1 MNKDDQD
8 ARLRQMSRPEFEE
21 MQTTVGYDVHMEEA
35 WGRAYM
41 EEDPRFREKTNLS
54 IIESA
59 KKAGNRRQGLR
70 LHQQHQIRMIETLQ
84 IKRRLIV
91 NLEKTAKGDLQSLC

>member
-41 EEDPRFREKTNLS
+41 EEDPRFREK
-54 IIESA
+54 
-59 KKAGNRRQGLR
+59 
-70 LHQQHQIRMIETLQ
+70 QIFP
-84 IKRRLIV
+84 
-91 NLEKTAKGDLQSLC
+91 